1 MARCLTRPLRTVDT
15 NDANLF
21 LHLVHVLSPNT
32 ETTGRGC
39 SHSVPFLPPALRR
52 KLERPAAHIG
62 RVRRSSVE

>member
-1 MARCLTRPLRTVDT
+1 MARCLTRPLRTVGT
-15 NDANLF
+15 NAANLF

-32 ETTGRGC
+32 ETTGRAD
-39 SHSVPFLPPALRR
+39 SVPFLPPALRR